1 MQPDNG
7 IHRAGQFGI
16 HLRLK
21 GLHESYQ
28 RTPLLERVH
37 VKTLHG
43 TRPRKLYLFTAALEY
58 FNCCQDLNPR
68 LRKRQHL
75 ILHLIAGSPPCMV
88 PGYGLW

>member
-43 TRPRKLYLFTAALEY
+43 TRPKNFIYLRLRWNI
-58 FNCCQDLNPR
+58 FNGCQDLNPP

-75 ILHLIAGSPPCMV
+75 ILHLIAGSSPCMV

>member
-21 GLHESYQ
+21 GVSSENSAV
-28 RTPLLERVH
+28 RSVH

-43 TRPRKLYLFTAALEY
+43 TDHEKLYIFKAALEY
-58 FNCCQDLNPR
+58 FQL
-68 LRKRQHL
+68 LS
-75 ILHLIAGSPPCMV
+75 GSESAV
-88 PGYGLW
+88 A